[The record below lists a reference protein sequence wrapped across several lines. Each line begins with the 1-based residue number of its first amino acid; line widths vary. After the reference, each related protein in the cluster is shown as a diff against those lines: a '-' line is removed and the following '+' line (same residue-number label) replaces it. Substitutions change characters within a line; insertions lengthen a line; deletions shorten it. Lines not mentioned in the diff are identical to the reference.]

1 MSDRKLVFEMDY
13 TIPGSN
19 VIQTVCNDVKV
30 DNHAS
35 DWEAFQNASVHVQ
48 NAFFQYLKDR
58 NAEFLVWRVK
68 NQDGHTVQDNTN
80 VLTVF
85 IKGKKLAP
93 AQDSD
98 I

>member
-19 VIQTVCNDVKV
+19 VIQTVCSDVKV

-35 DWEAFQNASVHVQ
+35 DWEAFLGASVYVQ

-85 IKGKKLAP
+85 IKGRKLAP

>member
-19 VIQTVCNDVKV
+19 VIQTVCSDVKV

-35 DWEAFQNASVHVQ
+35 DWEAFLGASVHVQ
-48 NAFFQYLKDR
+48 NAFFQYLQDR

-85 IKGKKLAP
+85 IKGRKLAP